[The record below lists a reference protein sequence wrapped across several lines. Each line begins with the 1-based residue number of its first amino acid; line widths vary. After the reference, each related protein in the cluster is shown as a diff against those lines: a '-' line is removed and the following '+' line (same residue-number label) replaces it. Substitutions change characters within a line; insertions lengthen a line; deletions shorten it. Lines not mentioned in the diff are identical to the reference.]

1 MHQGSGLC
9 AFDKFPGGI
18 TNGAKWYVVMG
29 GMQDFNYLFSNCMEI
44 TLELSCC
51 KYPNEKKLQVRV
63 GEGVGFFTQ
72 LYQINVLLCL
82 KWYNF
87 NFPNH
92 LFKIYSLTHSTA
104 LLLLSQSHFQSKPY
118 YPTHSLIPW
127 QNLLQGHWED
137 NIEALLGYI
146 EVVQAGARGLV
157 TKDDGSPVAD
167 AIIEVAGIDKNVTT
181 SYFGEY
187 WRLLATGKYW

>member
-1 MHQGSGLC
+1 M
-9 AFDKFPGGI
+9 
-18 TNGAKWYVVMG
+18 
-29 GMQDFNYLFSNCMEI
+29 
-44 TLELSCC
+44 
-51 KYPNEKKLQVRV
+51 
-63 GEGVGFFTQ
+63 
-72 LYQINVLLCL
+72 
-82 KWYNF
+82 
-87 NFPNH
+87 
-92 LFKIYSLTHSTA
+92 
-104 LLLLSQSHFQSKPY
+104 
-118 YPTHSLIPW
+118 
-127 QNLLQGHWED
+127 LQGHWED